1 MQYAVEDELSATW
14 TQVLK
19 AKGIQKMMTIGV
31 TKLVCTVYQKVN
43 TDKQTYDR
51 LHDHATTRCTWRT

>member
-1 MQYAVEDELSATW
+1 MEDELSAAW

-31 TKLVCTVYQKVN
+31 TNLSLYVQL
-43 TDKQTYDR
+43 R
-51 LHDHATTRCTWRT
+51 LHSPTMSRGKYRQTNV

>member
-1 MQYAVEDELSATW
+1 MQYAVEDKLSATW

-31 TKLVCTVYQKVN
+31 TKLVCTVYQEVN

-51 LHDHATTRCTWRT
+51 LHDHTTTRCMCP